1 MLSSYRNQSVDLLF
15 KSTKQIKSIGFY
27 MMRTLVVKRLNS
39 YAKLKGNH
47 SKFKPLLGSFECF
60 IGH

>member
-15 KSTKQIKSIGFY
+15 KSTSFY

-60 IGH
+60 IGQ